1 MVGQFV
7 YRLVIYVTLFA
18 FALQGCRSQN
28 FVADKELMPYVHEYM
43 DFLKKNKIGIEF
55 QTKFVVAFNPFLD
68 SFRFAGYAEGM
79 NKNKEVNVYVSES
92 VWKRLNE
99 GQKRW
104 LIFHELSHDIFN
116 LHHGT
121 CELMK
126 PQMDI
131 KDNMETFE
139 IAKKELAEVL
149 KNR

>member
-1 MVGQFV
+1 MVRCLILWGL
-7 YRLVIYVTLFA
+7 LVCLTLW
-18 FALQGCRSQN
+18 GCKGQN

-43 DFLKKNKIGIEF
+43 DFLKDNRIGMEF

-68 SFRFAGYAEGM
+68 TFRFAGYAEGM

-149 KNR
+149 KNK